1 MMKRILYI
9 LAIALSILACTD
21 DIDKSNRFTFTG
33 ETMADFLL
41 NRSEKYS
48 HFITLLKRAELFS
61 LLQTYGQY
69 TLFLPDN
76 DAVEKYLHEQDSL
89 YWATKDSE
97 NPIYI
102 GITSPLIEELSDSM
116 ANVIARNH
124 LVEGNHL
131 TASFD
136 DGALPHW
143 NFYDRYLGIS
153 YEPTEES
160 FYIKVNSTAAIIDS
174 DNEVENGVIHIVNNV
189 VDVTSNPLPSHIAKY
204 KFFSLFT
211 DALNETAFA
220 DSLLMFVDLEYKPI
234 STEEVT
240 PQKKYYRYTGFL
252 ETDDVFN
259 ANGIY
264 TLDDLKAFA
273 EKWYGTEDKEN
284 PRSPKNA
291 LYKFVAYHFVPREM
305 PYNIIIPLK
314 MGSWPLEEYIT
325 PGNDCYDY
333 FETMLGTLMKVI
345 KPLSSSDGK
354 YVYINRPKENKV
366 YNNEMRRHL
375 NVRLIEPTEFAQ
387 AKDEYSHFN
396 PIAMNGIIQPID
408 KVLVYNEDE
417 MVGNILNERLRFDIL
432 TLLPEL
438 SCNDIRYSRDYNIK
452 KNRIPYTYCK
462 NIRNNSN
469 SSNYF
474 SCTGELEGYMSDYLL
489 TDESMFDISFRLPPI
504 PPRTYEIRMSI
515 FTTLND
521 YGSYIMQPYIDGKV
535 CSLPIELSANLLS
548 TGWVDDRHTLDNGV
562 ENDKHMRGRG
572 WMKAPDSYRAWNFDE
587 GIWEPARRFT
597 YLLRRILTRQYLTS
611 GEHWIRFKLLSDEI
625 IKGCFDYIE
634 LVPLHIVSDPLKPE
648 DRH

>member
-1 MMKRILYI
+1 MKRILYT
-9 LAIALSILACTD
+9 LALALSILACTD

-102 GITSPLIEELSDSM
+102 GIISPLIEELSDSM

-234 STEEVT
+234 RTEKVT

-314 MGSWPLEEYIT
+314 MGYWPLEEYIT

-452 KNRIPYTYCK
+452 INRIPYTYCK

-474 SCTGELEGYMSDYLL
+474 SCAGELEGYMSDYLL

-515 FTTLND
+515 FTILND

-548 TGWVDDRHTLDNGV
+548 TGWVDDRRTLDNGV
-562 ENDKHMRGRG
+562 ENDKHMRDRG

-597 YLLRRILTRQYLTS
+597 YLLRRILSRQYLTS

-634 LVPLHIVSDPLKPE
+634 LVPLHIVNDPLKPE

>member
-1 MMKRILYI
+1 MKRILYI
-9 LAIALSILACTD
+9 LALALSIIACTD
-21 DIDKSNRFTFTG
+21 DIDKSNRYTFTG
-33 ETMADFLL
+33 ETVADYML
-41 NRSEKYS
+41 NRSDRYS
-48 HFITLLKRAELFS
+48 HFINILQRAELFS

-204 KFFSLFT
+204 KYFSLFT

-234 STEEVT
+234 RTEKVT

-474 SCTGELEGYMSDYLL
+474 SCAGELEGYMSDYLL

-515 FTTLND
+515 FTILND

-548 TGWVDDRHTLDNGV
+548 TGWVDDRRTLDNGV
-562 ENDKHMRGRG
+562 ENDKHMRDRG

-625 IKGCFDYIE
+625 IQGCFDYIE
-634 LVPLHIVSDPLKPE
+634 LVPLHIVNDPTKPE

>member
-1 MMKRILYI
+1 
-9 LAIALSILACTD
+9 
-21 DIDKSNRFTFTG
+21 
-33 ETMADFLL
+33 
-41 NRSEKYS
+41 
-48 HFITLLKRAELFS
+48 
-61 LLQTYGQY
+61 
-69 TLFLPDN
+69 
-76 DAVEKYLHEQDSL
+76 
-89 YWATKDSE
+89 
-97 NPIYI
+97 
-102 GITSPLIEELSDSM
+102 
-116 ANVIARNH
+116 
-124 LVEGNHL
+124 
-131 TASFD
+131 
-136 DGALPHW
+136 
-143 NFYDRYLGIS
+143 
-153 YEPTEES
+153 
-160 FYIKVNSTAAIIDS
+160 
-174 DNEVENGVIHIVNNV
+174 
-189 VDVTSNPLPSHIAKY
+189 
-204 KFFSLFT
+204 
-211 DALNETAFA
+211 
-220 DSLLMFVDLEYKPI
+220 
-234 STEEVT
+234 
-240 PQKKYYRYTGFL
+240 
-252 ETDDVFN
+252 
-259 ANGIY
+259 
-264 TLDDLKAFA
+264 
-273 EKWYGTEDKEN
+273 
-284 PRSPKNA
+284 
-291 LYKFVAYHFVPREM
+291 
-305 PYNIIIPLK
+305 
-314 MGSWPLEEYIT
+314 
-325 PGNDCYDY
+325 
-333 FETMLGTLMKVI
+333 MLGTLMKVI

-474 SCTGELEGYMSDYLL
+474 SCAGELEGYMSDYLL

-515 FTTLND
+515 FTILND

-562 ENDKHMRGRG
+562 ENDKHMRDRG

-597 YLLRRILTRQYLTS
+597 YLLRRILSRQYLTS

-634 LVPLHIVSDPLKPE
+634 LVPLHIVNDPTKPE